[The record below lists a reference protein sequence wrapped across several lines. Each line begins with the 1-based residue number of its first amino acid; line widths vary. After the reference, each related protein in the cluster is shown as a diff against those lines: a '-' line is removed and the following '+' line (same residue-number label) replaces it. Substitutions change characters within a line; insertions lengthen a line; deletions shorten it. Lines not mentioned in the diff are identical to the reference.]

1 MNDNLISGVLHSKGF
16 GSNVQSVAEN
26 ENCIVLRIQSSTG
39 EGYMTLYMVM
49 KGVYVMFDEF
59 HLESCESEFKN
70 MKNVFCIDHCRQ
82 GRIEHENL
90 IGDKFYMESGDLKLG
105 RRINHSGRIN
115 MPNGYYY
122 GMTIGFEIGEAEKSI
137 KSEFSGIDIDIEAI
151 VRKFSSGD
159 MFNSLD
165 ENNSADKINSSGKN
179 NSAGK
184 INSSEKEYFIR
195 RDSLLKN
202 DEYIDHILGEMY
214 NVPKEIRMDLFKVK
228 IMELLLRLKMLDKS
242 LYKDE
247 RFYIPAGQ
255 AEKIKE
261 VHKLIIDSPDKNF
274 TVENL
279 SQMFGMPES
288 TLRKNFREIYGSPI
302 YKYVKKVKIN
312 KAAELLKSDSSL
324 KVSDVAESVG
334 YDNPSK
340 FAAAFKDVMG
350 LTPLDFKQKK

>member
-1 MNDNLISGVLHSKGF
+1 MIRRGLDMNDNLISGVLQSKGF

-26 ENCIVLRIQSSTG
+26 DNAHVLRIQSSTG
-39 EGYMTLYMVM
+39 EGYMTLYIVM

-105 RRINHSGRIN
+105 RRINHSGSIH

-137 KSEFSGIDIDIEAI
+137 KSELSGVDIDIGAI
-151 VRKFSSGD
+151 VEKFSSD
-159 MFNSLD
+159 
-165 ENNSADKINSSGKN
+165 
-179 NSAGK
+179 
-184 INSSEKEYFIR
+184 KEYFIR

-202 DEYIDHILGEMY
+202 DEYIDHVLSEMY
-214 NVPKEIRMDLFKVK
+214 NIPKEIRMELFKVK
-228 IMELLLRLKMLDKS
+228 IMELLLRLKMLDKT

-247 RFYIPAGQ
+247 RLYIPASQ

-261 VHKLIIDSPDKNF
+261 VHKLIIDSPGKNY
-274 TVENL
+274 TVEVL
-279 SQMFGMPES
+279 SQKFGIPES

-302 YKYVKKVKIN
+302 YKYIKKYKIN
-312 KAAELLKSDSSL
+312 KAAELLRTDSNL
-324 KVSDVAESVG
+324 KISDVAESVG

-350 LTPLDFKQKK
+350 LTPLEFRKT

>member
-1 MNDNLISGVLHSKGF
+1 MNDNLISGVLQSKGF

-26 ENCIVLRIQSSTG
+26 DNAHVLRIQSSTG

-105 RRINHSGRIN
+105 RRINHSGSIH

-137 KSEFSGIDIDIEAI
+137 KSELSGVDIDIGAI
-151 VRKFSSGD
+151 VEKFSSD
-159 MFNSLD
+159 
-165 ENNSADKINSSGKN
+165 
-179 NSAGK
+179 
-184 INSSEKEYFIR
+184 KEYFIR
-195 RDSLLKN
+195 KDSLLKN
-202 DEYIDHILGEMY
+202 DEYIDHVLSEMY

-228 IMELLLRLKMLDKS
+228 IMELLLRLKMLDKT
-242 LYKDE
+242 LYTDD
-247 RFYIPAGQ
+247 RIYIPAGQ

-261 VHKLIIDSPDKNF
+261 VHKLIIDSPSKNY
-274 TVENL
+274 TVEVL
-279 SQMFGMPES
+279 SQMFDIPES

-302 YKYVKKVKIN
+302 YKYIKKFKIN
-312 KAAELLKSDSSL
+312 KAAELLKNDRSL

-350 LTPLDFKQKK
+350 ITPLEFKQKK

>member
-1 MNDNLISGVLHSKGF
+1 MNDNLISGVLNSKGF

-26 ENCIVLRIQSSTG
+26 DNAHVLRIQSSTG

-70 MKNVFCIDHCRQ
+70 MENVFCIDHCRQ

-90 IGDKFYMESGDLKLG
+90 LGNKFYMESGDLKIG
-105 RRINHSGRIN
+105 RRINHSGRIH

-137 KSEFSGIDIDIEAI
+137 KSELSGVDIDIGAI
-151 VRKFSSGD
+151 VEKFSS
-159 MFNSLD
+159 N
-165 ENNSADKINSSGKN
+165 
-179 NSAGK
+179 
-184 INSSEKEYFIR
+184 KEYFIR

-202 DEYIDHILGEMY
+202 DEYIDHILREMY

-228 IMELLLRLKMLDKS
+228 IMELMLRLKMLDKT
-242 LYKDE
+242 LYTDD
-247 RFYIPAGQ
+247 RVYIPAGQ

-261 VHKLIIDSPDKNF
+261 VHKLIIDSPSKNY
-274 TVENL
+274 TVEVL
-279 SQMFGMPES
+279 SQRFGIPES

-302 YKYVKKVKIN
+302 YKYIKKFKIN
-312 KAAELLKSDSSL
+312 KAAELLKADSSM
-324 KVSDVAESVG
+324 KISDVAESVG

-350 LTPLDFKQKK
+350 LTPFEFRNL

>member
-1 MNDNLISGVLHSKGF
+1 MNDNLISGVLQSKGF

-26 ENCIVLRIQSSTG
+26 DNAHVLRIQSSTG

-105 RRINHSGRIN
+105 RRINHSGSIH

-137 KSEFSGIDIDIEAI
+137 KSELSGVDIDIGAI
-151 VRKFSSGD
+151 VEKFSSD
-159 MFNSLD
+159 
-165 ENNSADKINSSGKN
+165 
-179 NSAGK
+179 
-184 INSSEKEYFIR
+184 KEYFIR
-195 RDSLLKN
+195 KDSLLKN
-202 DEYIDHILGEMY
+202 DEYIDHVLSEMY

-228 IMELLLRLKMLDKS
+228 IMELLLRLKMLDKT
-242 LYKDE
+242 LYTDD
-247 RFYIPAGQ
+247 RIYIPAGQ

-261 VHKLIIDSPDKNF
+261 VHKLIIDSPSKNY
-274 TVENL
+274 TVEVL
-279 SQMFGMPES
+279 SQMFDIPES

-302 YKYVKKVKIN
+302 YKYIKKFKIN

-340 FAAAFKDVMG
+340 FAAAFRDVMG
-350 LTPLDFKQKK
+350 ITPLEYKQKRK

>member
-26 ENCIVLRIQSSTG
+26 DNAHVLRIQSSTG

-70 MKNVFCIDHCRQ
+70 MENVFCIDHCRQ

-90 IGDKFYMESGDLKLG
+90 LGSKFYMESGDLKLG
-105 RRINHSGRIN
+105 RRINHSGRIH

-122 GMTIGFEIGEAEKSI
+122 GMTIGFEVGEAEKSI
-137 KSEFSGIDIDIEAI
+137 KSELPGIDIDTTAI
-151 VRKFSSGD
+151 VDKFSAS
-159 MFNSLD
+159 
-165 ENNSADKINSSGKN
+165 DKTNSS
-179 NSAGK
+179 A
-184 INSSEKEYFIR
+184 EEYFIR

-202 DEYIDHILGEMY
+202 DEHIDHILAEMY
-214 NVPKEIRMDLFKVK
+214 NIPNEIRMELFKVK
-228 IMELLLRLKMLDKS
+228 VMELLLRLKMLDKS
-242 LYKDE
+242 LYKDD
-247 RFYIPAGQ
+247 RLYIPASQ

-261 VHKLIIDSPDKNF
+261 VHKLIVESPGKNY

-279 SQMFGMPES
+279 SQMFGIPES

-302 YKYVKKVKIN
+302 YKYIKKIKVN
-312 KAAELLKSDSSL
+312 KAAELLKNDSNL
-324 KVSDVAESVG
+324 KISDVAESVG

-350 LTPLDFKQKK
+350 LTPFEFRNL

>member
-1 MNDNLISGVLHSKGF
+1 MNDNLISGVLQNKGF

-26 ENCIVLRIQSSTG
+26 DNAHVLRIQSSTG
-39 EGYMTLYMVM
+39 EGYMTLYIVM

-105 RRINHSGRIN
+105 RRINHSGSIH

-122 GMTIGFEIGEAEKSI
+122 GMTIGFEIGEAKKSI
-137 KSEFSGIDIDIEAI
+137 KSELSGVDIDIGAI
-151 VRKFSSGD
+151 VEKFSSD
-159 MFNSLD
+159 
-165 ENNSADKINSSGKN
+165 
-179 NSAGK
+179 
-184 INSSEKEYFIR
+184 KEYFIR
-195 RDSLLKN
+195 KDSLLKN
-202 DEYIDHILGEMY
+202 DEYIDHVLSEMY

-228 IMELLLRLKMLDKS
+228 IMELLLRLKILDKT
-242 LYKDE
+242 LYTDD
-247 RFYIPAGQ
+247 RIYIPAGQ

-261 VHKLIIDSPDKNF
+261 VHKLIIDSPSKNY
-274 TVENL
+274 TVEVL
-279 SQMFGMPES
+279 SQMFDIPES

-302 YKYVKKVKIN
+302 YKYIKKFKIN
-312 KAAELLKSDSSL
+312 KAAELLKNDRSL

-350 LTPLDFKQKK
+350 ITPLEFKQKK

>member
-1 MNDNLISGVLHSKGF
+1 MKDKLISGVLQSKSF
-16 GSNVQSVAEN
+16 GSNVQSVTES
-26 ENCIVLRIQSSTG
+26 ENCLVLRIQSLTG

-70 MKNVFCIDHCRQ
+70 MENVFCIDHCRQ

-90 IGDKFYMESGDLKLG
+90 LGNKFYMESGDLKLG
-105 RRINHSGRIN
+105 RRINHSGSIH

-137 KSEFSGIDIDIEAI
+137 KSEFSGIDIDIKAI
-151 VRKFSSGD
+151 VDKFSLS
-159 MFNSLD
+159 
-165 ENNSADKINSSGKN
+165 DKSNSS
-179 NSAGK
+179 
-184 INSSEKEYFIR
+184 SEEYFIR

-202 DEYIDHILGEMY
+202 DEYIDRILDEMY
-214 NVPKEIRMDLFKVK
+214 NVPKEIRRDLFKVK

-247 RFYIPAGQ
+247 RLYIPAGQ

-261 VHKLIIDSPDKNF
+261 VHKLIIASPGKNY
-274 TVENL
+274 TVEDL
-279 SQMFGMPES
+279 SKLFGIPES

-302 YKYVKKVKIN
+302 YKYIKKVKIN
-312 KAAELLKSDSSL
+312 KAAELLKSDSNL
-324 KVSDVAESVG
+324 KISDVAEIIG

-350 LTPLDFKQKK
+350 LTPMEFKQKMK

>member
-1 MNDNLISGVLHSKGF
+1 MIRRGLDMNDNLISGVLQSKGF

-26 ENCIVLRIQSSTG
+26 DNAHVLRIQSSTG

-70 MKNVFCIDHCRQ
+70 MENVFCIDHCRQ

-105 RRINHSGRIN
+105 RRINHSGSIH

-137 KSEFSGIDIDIEAI
+137 KSELSGVDIDIGAI
-151 VRKFSSGD
+151 VKKFSSD
-159 MFNSLD
+159 
-165 ENNSADKINSSGKN
+165 
-179 NSAGK
+179 
-184 INSSEKEYFIR
+184 KEYFIR
-195 RDSLLKN
+195 KDSLLKN
-202 DEYIDHILGEMY
+202 DEYIDHVLSEMY

-228 IMELLLRLKMLDKS
+228 IMELLLRLKMLDKT
-242 LYKDE
+242 LYTDD
-247 RFYIPAGQ
+247 RIYIPAGQ

-261 VHKLIIDSPDKNF
+261 VHKLIIDSPSKNY
-274 TVENL
+274 TVEVL
-279 SQMFGMPES
+279 SQMFDIPES

-302 YKYVKKVKIN
+302 YKYIKKFKIN
-312 KAAELLKSDSSL
+312 KAAELLKNDRSL

-350 LTPLDFKQKK
+350 ITPLEYKQKRK

>member
-26 ENCIVLRIQSSTG
+26 DNAHVLRIQSSTG

-105 RRINHSGRIN
+105 RRINHSGSIH

-137 KSEFSGIDIDIEAI
+137 KSELSGVDIDIGAI
-151 VRKFSSGD
+151 VEKFSSD
-159 MFNSLD
+159 
-165 ENNSADKINSSGKN
+165 
-179 NSAGK
+179 
-184 INSSEKEYFIR
+184 KEYFIR
-195 RDSLLKN
+195 KDSLLKN
-202 DEYIDHILGEMY
+202 DEYIDHVLSEMY

-228 IMELLLRLKMLDKS
+228 IMELLLRLKMLDKT
-242 LYKDE
+242 LYTDD
-247 RFYIPAGQ
+247 RIYIPAGQ

-261 VHKLIIDSPDKNF
+261 VHKLIIDSPSKNY
-274 TVENL
+274 TVEVL
-279 SQMFGMPES
+279 SQMFDIPES

-302 YKYVKKVKIN
+302 YKYIKKFKIN
-312 KAAELLKSDSSL
+312 KAAELLKKDRSL

-350 LTPLDFKQKK
+350 ITPLEYKQKRK

>member
-1 MNDNLISGVLHSKGF
+1 MIRRGLDMNDNLISGVLQSKGF

-26 ENCIVLRIQSSTG
+26 DNAHVLRIQSSTG

-90 IGDKFYMESGDLKLG
+90 LGDKFYMESGDLKLG
-105 RRINHSGRIN
+105 RRINHSGSIH

-137 KSEFSGIDIDIEAI
+137 KSELSGVDIDIGAI
-151 VRKFSSGD
+151 VKKFSSD
-159 MFNSLD
+159 
-165 ENNSADKINSSGKN
+165 
-179 NSAGK
+179 
-184 INSSEKEYFIR
+184 KEYFIR
-195 RDSLLKN
+195 KDSLLKN
-202 DEYIDHILGEMY
+202 DEYIDHVLSEMY

-228 IMELLLRLKMLDKS
+228 IMELLLRLKMLDKT
-242 LYKDE
+242 LYTDD
-247 RFYIPAGQ
+247 RIYIPAGQ

-261 VHKLIIDSPDKNF
+261 VHKLIIDSPSKNY
-274 TVENL
+274 TVEVL
-279 SQMFGMPES
+279 SQMFDIPES

-302 YKYVKKVKIN
+302 YKYIKKFKIN
-312 KAAELLKSDSSL
+312 KAAELLKNDRSL

-350 LTPLDFKQKK
+350 LPPLEFRKT

>member
-1 MNDNLISGVLHSKGF
+1 MIRRGLDMNDNLISGVLQSKGF

-26 ENCIVLRIQSSTG
+26 DNAHVLRIQSSTG

-105 RRINHSGRIN
+105 RRINHSGSIH

-137 KSEFSGIDIDIEAI
+137 KSELSGVDIDIGAI
-151 VRKFSSGD
+151 VEKFSSD
-159 MFNSLD
+159 
-165 ENNSADKINSSGKN
+165 
-179 NSAGK
+179 
-184 INSSEKEYFIR
+184 KEYFIR
-195 RDSLLKN
+195 KDSLLKN
-202 DEYIDHILGEMY
+202 DEYIDHVLSEMY

-228 IMELLLRLKMLDKS
+228 IMELLLRLKMLDKT
-242 LYKDE
+242 LYTDD
-247 RFYIPAGQ
+247 RIYIPAGQ

-261 VHKLIIDSPDKNF
+261 VHKLIIDSPSKNY
-274 TVENL
+274 TVEVL
-279 SQMFGMPES
+279 SQMFDIPES

-302 YKYVKKVKIN
+302 YKYIKKFKIN
-312 KAAELLKSDSSL
+312 KAAELLKNDRSL

-350 LTPLDFKQKK
+350 ITPLEYKQKRK

>member
-1 MNDNLISGVLHSKGF
+1 MNDNLISGVLQSKGF
-16 GSNVQSVAEN
+16 GSNVQSIAEN
-26 ENCIVLRIQSSTG
+26 DNSHVLRIQSPTG

-70 MKNVFCIDHCRQ
+70 MENVFCIDHCRQ

-90 IGDKFYMESGDLKLG
+90 LGDKFYMESGDLKLG
-105 RRINHSGRIN
+105 RRINHSGSIH

-137 KSEFSGIDIDIEAI
+137 KSELSGVDIDIGAI
-151 VRKFSSGD
+151 VEKFSSD
-159 MFNSLD
+159 
-165 ENNSADKINSSGKN
+165 
-179 NSAGK
+179 
-184 INSSEKEYFIR
+184 KEYFIR

-202 DEYIDHILGEMY
+202 DEYIDHLLSEMY
-214 NVPKEIRMDLFKVK
+214 NIPKEIRMDLFKVK
-228 IMELLLRLKMLDKS
+228 IMELLLRLKMLDKT
-242 LYKDE
+242 LYKDD
-247 RFYIPAGQ
+247 RLYIPASQ

-261 VHKLIIDSPDKNF
+261 VHKLIIDSLGKNY
-274 TVENL
+274 TVEVL
-279 SQMFGMPES
+279 SQKFGIPES

-302 YKYVKKVKIN
+302 YKYIKKYKIN
-312 KAAELLKSDSSL
+312 KAAELLRTDSNL
-324 KVSDVAESVG
+324 KISDVAESVG

-350 LTPLDFKQKK
+350 LTPLEFRKT

>member
-1 MNDNLISGVLHSKGF
+1 MNDNLISGVLQSKGF

-26 ENCIVLRIQSSTG
+26 DNAHVLRIQSSTG

-105 RRINHSGRIN
+105 RRINHSGSIH

-137 KSEFSGIDIDIEAI
+137 KSELSGVDIDIGAI
-151 VRKFSSGD
+151 VEKFSSD
-159 MFNSLD
+159 
-165 ENNSADKINSSGKN
+165 
-179 NSAGK
+179 
-184 INSSEKEYFIR
+184 KEYFIR
-195 RDSLLKN
+195 KDSLLKN
-202 DEYIDHILGEMY
+202 DEYIDHVLSEMY

-228 IMELLLRLKMLDKS
+228 IMELLLRLKMLDKT
-242 LYKDE
+242 LYTDD
-247 RFYIPAGQ
+247 RIYIPAGQ

-261 VHKLIIDSPDKNF
+261 VHKLIIDSPSKNY
-274 TVENL
+274 TVEVL
-279 SQMFGMPES
+279 SQMFDIPES

-302 YKYVKKVKIN
+302 YKYIKKFKIN
-312 KAAELLKSDSSL
+312 KAAELLKNDRSL

-350 LTPLDFKQKK
+350 ITPLEYKQKRK

>member
-1 MNDNLISGVLHSKGF
+1 MNDNLISGVLQSKGF

-26 ENCIVLRIQSSTG
+26 DNAHVLRIQSPTG

-90 IGDKFYMESGDLKLG
+90 LGDKFYMESGDLKLG
-105 RRINHSGRIN
+105 RRINHSGSIH

-137 KSEFSGIDIDIEAI
+137 KSELSGVDIDIGAI
-151 VRKFSSGD
+151 VEKFSSD
-159 MFNSLD
+159 
-165 ENNSADKINSSGKN
+165 
-179 NSAGK
+179 
-184 INSSEKEYFIR
+184 KEYFIR

-202 DEYIDHILGEMY
+202 DEYIDHVLSEMY
-214 NVPKEIRMDLFKVK
+214 NIPKEIRMELFKVK
-228 IMELLLRLKMLDKS
+228 IMELLLRLKMLDKT

-247 RFYIPAGQ
+247 RLYIPASQ

-261 VHKLIIDSPDKNF
+261 VHKLIIDSPGKNY
-274 TVENL
+274 TVEVL
-279 SQMFGMPES
+279 SQKFGIPES

-302 YKYVKKVKIN
+302 YKYIKKYKIN
-312 KAAELLKSDSSL
+312 KAAELLRTDSNL
-324 KVSDVAESVG
+324 KISDVAESVG

-350 LTPLDFKQKK
+350 LTPLEFRKT